1 MPGSQLGR
9 GQGSPRVD
17 DLISLEKAANLSGL
31 TAGHLRLLVR
41 QGELWG
47 TKVGRNWVTTEQAI
61 REYQARARRR
71 GRPKKT

>member
-1 MPGSQLGR
+1 MPGSQSRR
-9 GQGSPRVD
+9 GQGNPKLD
-17 DLISLEKAANLSGL
+17 DLISLQKAAKLSGL

-47 TKVGRNWVTTEQAI
+47 TKMGRNWVTTEQAV
-61 REYQARARRR
+61 REYKARARRR

>member
-1 MPGSQLGR
+1 MPGSQSGR
-9 GQGSPRVD
+9 GQGRPKIG
-17 DLISLEKAANLSGL
+17 DLISLQEAAERSGL

-47 TKVGRNWVTTEQAI
+47 IKTGRNWVTTEQAV

-71 GRPKKT
+71 GRPKKP